1 MNDPTCLCKTEMSP
15 GKKRFAAVFSNLVQP
30 PILDIPVLLLI
41 NMAADGGAGYAV
53 SSSVSL
59 LFATV
64 LPIAVVLYFSKKT
77 GNDDGD
83 IVRREDRI
91 FPLAVAGLI
100 YLAGS
105 VALIA
110 ADAPD
115 VTVAMMVSCLVCTAA
130 VIPITMHWKISLHA
144 MGIMCA
150 AVALTWTFGPVGLLS
165 LSVYPVAMWCRYV
178 LGKHTPMQMAGGTAL
193 GAVLTSAVFFLV
205 A

>member
-53 SSSVSL
+53 SASVSL

-105 VALIA
+105 VVLIA

-150 AVALTWTFGPVGLLS
+150 AVALT
-165 LSVYPVAMWCRYV
+165 
-178 LGKHTPMQMAGGTAL
+178 
-193 GAVLTSAVFFLV
+193 
-205 A
+205 